1 MNIHELVKN
10 QKTIDLDALK
20 KAIHHA
26 KETAISNLLDINT
39 IKKISNLIDLT
50 TLEGK
55 DTVQKVQTFSQK
67 AKSIEMEYKGIPNV
81 AAVCV
86 YPSLVKTAKNEL
98 QNTSLKVASVAG
110 GFPSGQI
117 PLNLKIAEVN
127 YALEQGADE
136 IDMVISRGTFLAG
149 DYETVFQEIQ
159 AIKKVCDTKTL
170 KVILETGELES
181 LENIRLASDIAIYA
195 GADFIKT
202 STGKIPQGAS
212 LEAIWVMLQAI
223 KESGKTIGIKP
234 SGGISTVETALAYY
248 YLVQYELGDKWL
260 MNDLFRFGAS
270 SLAGNVLFTL
280 TNDKK
285 ALDYFKSSY

>member
-26 KETAISNLLDINT
+26 KETAASNILNINT

-67 AKSIEMEYKGIPNV
+67 AKSIELEYDGIPNV
-81 AAVCV
+81 AAVCI

-159 AIKKVCDTKTL
+159 AIKKVCGAKTL

-181 LENIRLASDIAIYA
+181 LENIRLASDIVIYA

-223 KESGKTIGIKP
+223 KESGKIIGIKP

-248 YLVQYELGDKWL
+248 YLVQHELGDKWL
-260 MNDLFRFGAS
+260 TNDLFRFGAS

-285 ALDYFKSSY
+285 ALDYFKSNY

>member
-26 KETAISNLLDINT
+26 KETAASNILNINT

-67 AKSIEMEYKGIPNV
+67 AKSIELEYDGIPNV
-81 AAVCV
+81 AAVCI

-159 AIKKVCDTKTL
+159 AIKKVCGTKTL

-223 KESGKTIGIKP
+223 KESGKIIGIKP

-248 YLVQYELGDKWL
+248 YLVQHELGDKWL
-260 MNDLFRFGAS
+260 TNDLFRFGAS

-280 TNDKK
+280 TNDQK